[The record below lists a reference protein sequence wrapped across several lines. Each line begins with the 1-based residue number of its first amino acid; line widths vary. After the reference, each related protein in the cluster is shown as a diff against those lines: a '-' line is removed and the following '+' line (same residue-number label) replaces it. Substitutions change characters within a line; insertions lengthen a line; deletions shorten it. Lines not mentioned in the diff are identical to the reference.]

1 MKIIFFI
8 GTLLTGGKERRLI
21 ELLKYIKQNTNY
33 DILLVLRQKKINYT
47 EFYNIS
53 ISYRILSSSY
63 MQKDL
68 RLPFYFLSI
77 CKKFKPDLIHTWGSM
92 PTFVAILSS
101 LILHIPLIN
110 NQITSAP
117 SRASIS
123 FSEKIINR
131 INFTFSDI
139 IISNSYAGIKSFNPP
154 LKKSRVIYNGID
166 LKRFEN
172 LPDKNLIKEKY
183 KIKTPFAVVM
193 VASFTTNKDYNRFIR
208 IANIICGIRND
219 ISFVC
224 VGGPAKDIS
233 YFYEAKKEAENNPL
247 IIFTG
252 IISEVEAL
260 VNACDIGIL
269 LSPYGEGI
277 SNAILEYMALR
288 KPVIANNSGGT
299 NEVIKNGENGF
310 LINNENDNQI
320 CKIIIELI
328 DNYCLRISMGL
339 KGRKIIEDNYD
350 LKIMGGKY
358 IDLYKEIS
366 NI

>member
-166 LKRFEN
+166 LKRFED
-172 LPDKNLIKEKY
+172 LPDKDLIKEKY

-193 VASFTTNKDYNRFIR
+193 VASFTKNKDYNRFIR

-219 ISFVC
+219 ISFIC
-224 VGGPAKDIS
+224 VGGPGKDIS
-233 YFYEAKKEAENNPL
+233 YFELAKKIAANNPL

-260 VNACDIGIL
+260 VNACDIGVL
-269 LSPYGEGI
+269 FSPYGEGI
-277 SNAILEYMALR
+277 SNAILEYMALS
-288 KPVIANNSGGT
+288 KPVIAYDSGGT
-299 NEVIKNGENGF
+299 REVIKNGENGF
-310 LINNENDNQI
+310 LIKEEDDEQI
-320 CKIIIELI
+320 SKIIIELI
-328 DNYCLRISMGL
+328 DNYKLRKKLGEN
-339 KGRKIIEDNYD
+339 GRKKIEEYFNIQ
-350 LKIMGGKY
+350 KMG
-358 IDLYKEIS
+358 KEYM
-366 NI
+366 NIYNKFI

>member
-193 VASFTTNKDYNRFIR
+193 VASFTKNKDYNRFIR

-219 ISFVC
+219 ISFIC
-224 VGGPAKDIS
+224 VGGPGKDIS

-252 IISEVEAL
+252 NISEVEAL
-260 VNACDIGIL
+260 VNACDIGVL
-269 LSPYGEGI
+269 FSPYGEGI
-277 SNAILEYMALR
+277 SNAILEYMALS
-288 KPVIANNSGGT
+288 KPVIAYDSGGT
-299 NEVIKNGENGF
+299 KEVIKNGENGF
-310 LINNENDNQI
+310 LIKEEDDEQI
-320 CKIIIELI
+320 SKIIIELI
-328 DNYCLRISMGL
+328 DNYKLRKKLGEN
-339 KGRKIIEDNYD
+339 GRKKIEEYFNIQ
-350 LKIMGGKY
+350 KMG
-358 IDLYKEIS
+358 KEYM
-366 NI
+366 NIYNKFI